1 MFLCS
6 KPQITSWDFTVEV
19 SVVSF
24 DHLCVKEKWI
34 NSLFVNILWRRI
46 ISFFTY
52 TLVKLDLSSILS
64 CTSGYGQL
72 LNKPGNISIGR
83 CSMAVTGF
91 ENIFGHQQNCFWP
104 QETPILKPML
114 IFLNAS
120 SPTSCS
126 LLVIFLFTRIMQTIA
141 NQF

>member
-46 ISFFTY
+46 IS
-52 TLVKLDLSSILS
+52 LVKLDC

-72 LNKPGNISIGR
+72 LKKPGNISIWK

-126 LLVIFLFTRIMQTIA
+126 LLVIFLFTRITQTIA